1 MLNQQTESL
10 EKRISKFLKHVHRR
24 NIRETLA
31 AFVVIAIFGFDLAYS
46 IYRQREDNFAI
57 AGGTAI
63 VFALLLDITVI
74 WWKLYIPKSELSTFP
89 PTQFPDKWKQHL
101 TRQARMLKLV
111 WLWYLLPLF
120 LGLFIYLLSVYDKS
134 SLSFIILFLCE
145 VALFVGTLRLNLR
158 AAKQIER
165 DRDTWF
171 GDLRAG

>member
-1 MLNQQTESL
+1 MLDRQSL
-10 EKRISKFLKHVHRR
+10 ERRITKFVKRIHRR
-24 NIRETLA
+24 NIRETIVAGAL
-31 AFVVIAIFGFDLAYS
+31 IAVFAYS
-46 IYRQREDNFAI
+46 IYGQREDYFAI
-57 AGGTAI
+57 VGGTVVI
-63 VFALLLDITVI
+63 FALLLDII
-74 WWKLYIPKSELSTFP
+74 ILWWKLYIPKSELSTFP
-89 PTQFPDKWKQHL
+89 PTQFPDKWKQRL
-101 TRQARMLKLV
+101 TRQARMLKLI

>member
-1 MLNQQTESL
+1 MLDRQSL
-10 EKRISKFLKHVHRR
+10 ERKIIKFVKCIRRR
-24 NIRETLA
+24 NIRETTVAGAL
-31 AFVVIAIFGFDLAYS
+31 IAVFGFDLAYS

-57 AGGTAI
+57 AGGTVI
-63 VFALLLDITVI
+63 IFALLLHMIVI

-89 PTQFPDKWKQHL
+89 PTQFPNKWKQRL

-134 SLSFIILFLCE
+134 SLSFIILFLFE